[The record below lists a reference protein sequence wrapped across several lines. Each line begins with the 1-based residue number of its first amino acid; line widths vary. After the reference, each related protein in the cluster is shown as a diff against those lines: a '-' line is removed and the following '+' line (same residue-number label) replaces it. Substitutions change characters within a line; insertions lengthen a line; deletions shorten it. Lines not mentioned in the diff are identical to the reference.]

1 MWIVKGDVIPR
12 TGTTLSYEIT
22 RGWRSGYDAMAAD
35 GTGYVMSQDCVI
47 NSCIANVLIWVYTS
61 SNSY

>member
-22 RGWRSGYDAMAAD
+22 RVGVRDRIIAD
-35 GTGYVMSQDCVI
+35 GMGYVMLTGS
-47 NSCIANVLIWVYTS
+47 
-61 SNSY
+61 